1 MATKETY
8 EKILSS
14 SIRLFAEHGYDRVTI
29 KHICEDAKVSLSAVH
44 YHFNSKEEL
53 YNKIIN
59 SLDFSRLET
68 AQKFL
73 NMKFSTIDDMQE
85 RLLFFSKELSDIV
98 ISSQELMQII
108 FDDISKN
115 INDSLAIFTE
125 KIAPVRSSIAEF
137 FKKGKDLSL
146 IQSKADH
153 EMIADI
159 VIYHICNEMQ
169 RSIFKK
175 VAPVLTSQTER
186 DRLQWIS
193 DFIHLVIH
201 GIKESR

>member
-1 MATKETY
+1 MNLLIPSYYGTLVKEMSGNSCGT
-8 EKILSS
+8 S
-14 SIRLFAEHGYDRVTI
+14 AEP
-29 KHICEDAKVSLSAVH
+29 S
-44 YHFNSKEEL
+44 
-53 YNKIIN
+53 
-59 SLDFSRLET
+59 
-68 AQKFL
+68 
-73 NMKFSTIDDMQE
+73 
-85 RLLFFSKELSDIV
+85 
-98 ISSQELMQII
+98 
-108 FDDISKN
+108 
-115 INDSLAIFTE
+115 
-125 KIAPVRSSIAEF
+125 EF

-169 RSIFKK
+169 WSIFKK